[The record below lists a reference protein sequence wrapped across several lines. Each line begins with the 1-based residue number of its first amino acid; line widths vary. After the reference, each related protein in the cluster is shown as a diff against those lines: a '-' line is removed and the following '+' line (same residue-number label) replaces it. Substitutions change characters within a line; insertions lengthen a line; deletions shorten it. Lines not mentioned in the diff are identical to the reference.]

1 MKYFILFIM
10 FSFLPFS
17 AFPNTTVESG
27 MDIEEVSVEI
37 FELAS
42 PDEIEL
48 KDCTVT
54 ITGSLDTPLG
64 SVSIEC
70 KTNAGDCDEAVRMAV
85 DCVRE
90 TKEAIMS
97 CF

>member
-27 MDIEEVSVEI
+27 MDIEEVSVEV

-48 KDCTVT
+48 KDCSVT
-54 ITGSLDTPLG
+54 LTGSLNTPIG
-64 SVSIEC
+64 SISIEC
-70 KTNAGDCDEAVRMAV
+70 KATAGDCHEAVRMAT
-85 DCVRE
+85 DCVQE
-90 TKEAIMS
+90 AKEAILS

>member
-1 MKYFILFIM
+1 MKYFILFIA
-10 FSFLPFS
+10 FSFLPFI
-17 AFPNTTVESG
+17 AYPNTTVESG
-27 MDIEEVSVEI
+27 MDIEEVSVEV

-54 ITGSLDTPLG
+54 LTGSLSTPIG
-64 SVSIEC
+64 SISIEC
-70 KTNAGDCDEAVRMAV
+70 RATAGDCDEAVQMAV